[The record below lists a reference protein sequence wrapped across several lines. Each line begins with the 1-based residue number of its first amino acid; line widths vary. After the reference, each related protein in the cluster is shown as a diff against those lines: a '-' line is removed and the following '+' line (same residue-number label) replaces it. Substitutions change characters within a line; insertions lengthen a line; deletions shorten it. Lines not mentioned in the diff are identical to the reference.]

1 VKIQFGQECL
11 TPKGYPL
18 DKNRWIITGGA
29 FASMSFI
36 GMSRTFLGTALPA
49 IRSSLD
55 LSLVQAGTFTVCLQ
69 FGFAGAVFAGGLLS
83 DVFKKSAMLLLG
95 CLLTGVNL
103 LLFGLS
109 PWFWM
114 NLIAMIFVGI
124 GGGLIEASSDPLLIQ
139 LFPGRESTVMNL
151 HHFFYSF
158 GSFVGPPI
166 IGVLLAKS
174 LPWQWGYIGFGLFV
188 LAVFLFLS
196 SQKISSPQ
204 SPRRFD
210 FILVKRMLN
219 QRFFW
224 ILFWVTFCTMG
235 VQNSIAYW
243 IVTFLKEERGF
254 SIPLASASLSL
265 FFVCMGVGRLLSSYV
280 TTKLHD
286 VVLLISLFSLHFVS
300 LLITVS
306 VPGLWVVLFL
316 MFCGFAQSA
325 VFPCLLAL
333 TGKLYPKNPGTAMG
347 LVSTGAGLG
356 SMVVPWLLA
365 LVSQLTSLQTGFFFL
380 DVFLLICLG
389 LMGLGFRG
397 FRMAN
402 VK

>member
-1 VKIQFGQECL
+1 
-11 TPKGYPL
+11 
-18 DKNRWIITGGA
+18 
-29 FASMSFI
+29 MSFL

-49 IRSSLD
+49 IRSSFD
-55 LSLVQAGTFTVCLQ
+55 LSLVQAGMFTVCLQ

-109 PWFWM
+109 PWFWV

-124 GGGLIEASSDPLLIQ
+124 GGGLTEASSDPLLIQ

-158 GSFVGPPI
+158 GSFASPPI

-174 LPWQWGYIGFGLFV
+174 VPWQWGYIGFGLLV

-306 VPGLWVVLFL
+306 VSGLWTIPFL
-316 MFCGFAQSA
+316 MLCGFAQSA

-397 FRMAN
+397 FRLAQSQAMTQRQ
-402 VK
+402 

>member
-1 VKIQFGQECL
+1 
-11 TPKGYPL
+11 
-18 DKNRWIITGGA
+18 
-29 FASMSFI
+29 
-36 GMSRTFLGTALPA
+36 MSRTFLGTALPA

-55 LSLVQAGTFTVCLQ
+55 LSLVQAGMFTVCLQ

-109 PWFWM
+109 PWFWV

-158 GSFVGPPI
+158 GSFAGPPI

-174 LPWQWGYIGFGLFV
+174 LPWQWGYIGFGLLV

-196 SQKISSPQ
+196 SQKISSPH

-286 VVLLISLFSLHFVS
+286 VVLLMSLFSLHFVS

-306 VPGLWVVLFL
+306 VSGLWVVLFL

-389 LMGLGFRG
+389 LMGLGFKG
-397 FRMAN
+397 FRMAQTQAMTHR
-402 VK
+402 

>member
-1 VKIQFGQECL
+1 
-11 TPKGYPL
+11 
-18 DKNRWIITGGA
+18 
-29 FASMSFI
+29 MSFL
-36 GMSRTFLGTALPA
+36 GMTRTFLGTALPA

-55 LSLVQAGTFTVCLQ
+55 LSLVQAGMFTVCLQ

-124 GGGLIEASSDPLLIQ
+124 GGGLTEASSDPLLIQ

-158 GSFVGPPI
+158 GSFAGPPI

-174 LPWQWGYIGFGLFV
+174 LPWQWGYIGFGLLV

-306 VPGLWVVLFL
+306 VPGLWAVLFL

-347 LVSTGAGLG
+347 LISTGAGLG

-380 DVFLLICLG
+380 DVFLLVCLG
-389 LMGLGFRG
+389 LMALGSKDFRTDQPYAMTQ
-397 FRMAN
+397 RQ
-402 VK
+402 

>member
-1 VKIQFGQECL
+1 MD
-11 TPKGYPL
+11 KG
-18 DKNRWIITGGA
+18 RWIITAGA
-29 FASMSFI
+29 FASMSSL

-55 LSLVQAGTFTVCLQ
+55 LNLVQAGTFAVCLQ

-83 DVFKKSAMLLLG
+83 DVFKKSVMLLLG

-109 PWFWM
+109 PWFWV
-114 NLIAMIFVGI
+114 NLIAMTFVGI

-158 GSFVGPPI
+158 GAFAGPPI

-174 LPWQWGYIGFGLFV
+174 VPWQWGYIGFGLFV
-188 LAVFLFLS
+188 LAVFLFLW

-210 FILVKRMLN
+210 FILLKGMLS

-243 IVTFLKEERGF
+243 IVTFLKEERSF

-306 VPGLWVVLFL
+306 VPGLWAVLFL

-333 TGKLYPKNPGTAMG
+333 AGKLYPQNPGTAMG
-347 LVSTGAGLG
+347 LMSTGAGLG
-356 SMVVPWLLA
+356 SMTVPWLLA
-365 LVSQLTSLQTGFFFL
+365 LVSQLTSLQTGFLFL
-380 DVFLLICLG
+380 DVFVLICLG
-389 LMGLGFRG
+389 LMGLGFKG
-397 FRMAN
+397 FRVAQTQAMTHR
-402 VK
+402 

>member
-1 VKIQFGQECL
+1 
-11 TPKGYPL
+11 
-18 DKNRWIITGGA
+18 
-29 FASMSFI
+29 MSFL

-49 IRSSLD
+49 IRSFLD

-83 DVFKKSAMLLLG
+83 DVLKKSAMLLLG
-95 CLLTGVNL
+95 CLFTGVNL

-109 PWFWM
+109 PWFWV
-114 NLIAMIFVGI
+114 NLVAMIFVGI
-124 GGGLIEASSDPLLIQ
+124 GGGLTEASSDPLLIQ

-151 HHFFYSF
+151 HHFFFSL
-158 GSFVGPPI
+158 GSFAGPPI

-204 SPRRFD
+204 SPRKFD
-210 FILVKRMLN
+210 LILVKRMLN

-224 ILFWVTFCTMG
+224 ILFWVSFCTMG
-235 VQNSIAYW
+235 VQNGIGYW
-243 IVTFLKEERGF
+243 IVTFLQEVRGF
-254 SIPLASASLSL
+254 SISLASASLSL
-265 FFVCMGVGRLLSSYV
+265 FFVCMAVGRLLSSYV
-280 TTKLHD
+280 TTKLQD
-286 VVLLISLFSLHFVS
+286 VVYLISLFSLLFVS

-306 VPGLWVVLFL
+306 VSGLWTILFL
-316 MFCGFAQSA
+316 MLCGFAQSA

-333 TGKLYPKNPGTAMG
+333 AGKLYPENPGTAMG

-356 SMVVPWLLA
+356 AMSVPWLLA
-365 LVSQLTSLQTGFFFL
+365 LVSQLTSLQTGFLFL
-380 DVFLLICLG
+380 DVFVLICLG
-389 LMGLGFRG
+389 LMGLGFKG
-397 FRMAN
+397 FRMAQTQAMTQR
-402 VK
+402 